1 MNNLTQNHFGMKVR
15 GELRYQEPMQRHA
28 SWRAGG
34 CAQRAYVPAD
44 VADLA
49 RFLRSNPQDELIHVE
64 KVQRVVKKQQGIYL
78 EREVRIV
85 GDLA

>member
-15 GELRYQEPMQRHA
+15 GELRYQEPMQRHT

-44 VADLA
+44 VADLS